1 MIRKQLMSCNR
12 FVISMWWVPVAEVQ
26 SECARQADAF
36 SPVARRWMDRHLI
49 AAGLDELPEVS
60 VPEGATLAVELH
72 WLQQF
77 LLVVC
82 EILAGGSVS
91 NMFFDFLYFPT
102 SRF

>member
-1 MIRKQLMSCNR
+1 MIKDDTDTADELQSIFYFGVMSSSCR
-12 FVISMWWVPVAEVQ
+12 SAVVA
-26 SECARQADAF
+26 ARQADAF

-77 LLVVC
+77 LLVV
-82 EILAGGSVS
+82 
-91 NMFFDFLYFPT
+91 
-102 SRF
+102 